1 MAAGLAFA
9 ADTCEDDFEIT
20 STNPQFDCEVV
31 EGTVTVKEDVNGEL
45 VIKGPK
51 QFKGDFIVSN
61 VTNLLSITSDSL
73 NSIGGEFL
81 LEDLNLLN
89 NMKLTSLESVNKLTI
104 RRLKLLKDLAFGSS
118 GVSKATDV
126 EITDCMSMSD
136 LSNLQLTTVQNFK
149 IINNPALV
157 KFDSSL
163 ESINETFIITGN
175 GKNMNVTL
183 SQLQTAKNLQIS
195 DVSGFAVPA
204 LEMVSEGMRF
214 ENNTNMES
222 FEAKN
227 LTQVGESEKEVGSLS
242 FNNNKVL
249 QNLSFPVLEK
259 INGDLTIL
267 NNTNLTEISGF
278 PELTSV
284 YGALLIGGSNI
295 EEIDM
300 PKIET
305 FGGAVTVQ
313 SSTGSDK
320 VCSFLENASVAGKK
334 ACDVEK
340 AEDEANSGDG
350 KGGGKSGSGGDD
362 EGSAATYKL
371 SSAAIGLAVVAGFAQ
386 LL

>member
-20 STNPQFDCEVV
+20 STNPEFDCEVV
-31 EGTVTVKEDVNGEL
+31 EGKVTVKEDVNGEL

-89 NMKLTSLESVNKLTI
+89 NLKLTSLESVNKLSI

-126 EITDCMSMSD
+126 DITDCMSMSD
-136 LSNLQLTTVQNFK
+136 LSNLQLTTVENIK
-149 IINNPALV
+149 IINNPSLV

-163 ESINETFIITGN
+163 ETINKTMIITGN
-175 GKNMNVTL
+175 GKDMNVTL
-183 SQLQTAKNLQIS
+183 SQLESAYDLQIS

-204 LEMVSEGMRF
+204 LETIGSAMRF

-227 LTQVGESEKEVGSLS
+227 LTKVGENEKEGGSLS

-249 QNLSFPVLEK
+249 KNISFPVLEK

-267 NNTNLTEISGF
+267 NNTNLTEVSGF

-284 YGALLIGGSNI
+284 YGALLLGGNF
-295 EEIDM
+295 EEIKM
-300 PKIET
+300 PKIED
-305 FGGAVTVQ
+305 FGGAVTVTA
-313 SSTGSDK
+313 STGSDK
-320 VCSFLENASVAGKK
+320 VCGFLENASVAGKK
-334 ACDVEK
+334 SCENNAT
-340 AEDEANSGDG
+340 EDEANSKDG
-350 KGGGKSGSGGDD
+350 KGGNGSSDDDD

-371 SSAAIGLAVVAGFAQ
+371 SSAAIGLAVVASLAQ

>member
-1 MAAGLAFA
+1 MTRVTPNTVLA

-20 STNPQFDCEVV
+20 STNPEFDCEVV
-31 EGTVTVKEDVNGEL
+31 EGKVTVKEDVNGEL

-89 NMKLTSLESVNKLTI
+89 NLKLTSLESVNKLSI

-126 EITDCMSMSD
+126 DITDCMSMSD
-136 LSNLQLTTVQNFK
+136 LSNLQLTTVENIK
-149 IINNPALV
+149 IINNPSLV

-163 ESINETFIITGN
+163 ETINKTMIITGN
-175 GKNMNVTL
+175 GKDMNVTL
-183 SQLQTAKNLQIS
+183 SQLESAYDLQIS

-204 LEMVSEGMRF
+204 LETIGSAMRF

-227 LTQVGESEKEVGSLS
+227 LTKVGENEKEGGSLS

-249 QNLSFPVLEK
+249 KNISFPVLEK

-267 NNTNLTEISGF
+267 NNTNLTEVSGF

-284 YGALLIGGSNI
+284 YGALLLGGNF
-295 EEIDM
+295 EE
-300 PKIET
+300 
-305 FGGAVTVQ
+305 
-313 SSTGSDK
+313 
-320 VCSFLENASVAGKK
+320 
-334 ACDVEK
+334 
-340 AEDEANSGDG
+340 
-350 KGGGKSGSGGDD
+350 
-362 EGSAATYKL
+362 
-371 SSAAIGLAVVAGFAQ
+371 
-386 LL
+386 